1 MPETIAL
8 TPVERFEVQTL
19 VDNQVDLLLASA
31 ERARRPRLAGEAGAP
46 RVETPLLAEPSLP
59 ERLVAEHGFSALV
72 TVEAGGRTHRLLF
85 DAGLSTGGLAH
96 NMRVLQ
102 VALADIEAVV
112 LSHGHFDHVVG
123 LHGLVAEHGA
133 RRLPLLLHPD
143 FWLERRIAPPNA
155 EAFELPRNSRAAVQ
169 AAGFEIIEGR
179 RPSLLLDG
187 AVLITGEVDRT
198 TDFERGFPVHQAKR
212 DGAWTPDPLILDDQA
227 LVVNVRGQGLVVLT
241 GCGHAGVVNIVR
253 HAQALTGERRI
264 AAVIGG
270 FHLTGGLFEPIIPA
284 TVAALVEMAPAMV
297 VPGHC
302 TGFSATRALSLEL
315 PEAFVQPSVGT
326 RYIVAAAA

>member
-1 MPETIAL
+1 MPELIPLA
-8 TPVERFEVQTL
+8 PVERVEVQTL
-19 VDNQVDLLLASA
+19 VDNQIDMLLASQ
-31 ERARRPRLAGEAGAP
+31 ERVRRPRLAGEPGTP

-59 ERLVAEHGFSALV
+59 EQLAAEHGFSALV

-85 DAGLSTGGLAH
+85 DAGMSVGGLAH

-102 VALADIEAVV
+102 VRLADIEAVV
-112 LSHGHFDHVVG
+112 LSHGHFDHVIG
-123 LHGLVAEHGA
+123 LHGLVSEHGKRA
-133 RRLPLLLHPD
+133 LPLLLHPD

-155 EAFELPRNSRAAVQ
+155 ETFELPKNSRAAVQ

-179 RPSLLLDG
+179 QPSLLLDR

-198 TDFERGFPVHQAKR
+198 TDFERGFAIHQAKR
-212 DGAWTPDPLILDDQA
+212 DGGWTPDPLILDDQA

-241 GCGHAGVVNIVR
+241 GCGHAGIVNIVR

-284 TVAALVEMAPAMV
+284 TVAALVELAPAMV

-315 PEAFVQPSVGT
+315 ADAFVQPSVGT
-326 RYIVAAAA
+326 RYIVAGAS

>member
-179 RPSLLLDG
+179 RPSL
-187 AVLITGEVDRT
+187 
-198 TDFERGFPVHQAKR
+198 KR